1 VKLNN
6 FMKKLKIGI
15 LTNNLVS
22 PIWVVEALEAL
33 ERDNVI
39 EVSALIIPEEDVVR
53 QRGKFKILLGSAILY
68 RIYYLLD
75 RFFSRVP
82 RHPFNKVFFLDFF
95 SEAIVVKVKTRKTR
109 YREYFDDLSLMDIKA
124 LELDVLLCRGF
135 TILSGDILR
144 AAKYGVFS
152 FHHGDNRINRGSPA
166 LFWEMY
172 FKQKTAGV
180 ILQILTEE
188 LDNGIVLERSSTGIR
203 SVSFS
208 KNLSLHYWKSSK
220 MLERSLR
227 KLQKFGERYIND
239 KKNSNSKNLVSFYC
253 HPIYKHPSNNVVFFH
268 VLGIIKTTLTK
279 KIKSFFKSKEK
290 WRIMIS
296 LAQDGRIE
304 TNLWKYKYLNIPSP
318 NNVADPFVVYK
329 DGYYYIYFEE
339 WKLERGGFISCVKVD
354 SVGEVLNYYKS
365 VLSGAWHFSFP
376 STYEENDELYIIP
389 EISESGKVIIYRC
402 VNFPDQFQIHSEI
415 LTGVECFDPHIYK
428 FGELYCLFVNQK
440 ENKDISSYEEC
451 FLYCSNSLEGPW
463 TNELISPISS
473 DIANSRPAGNILE
486 TNGGLFRVT
495 QNCEERYGY
504 AVNVNK
510 IISMNQN
517 HYEEES
523 WAIIEPNFNP
533 NIQGVHTFNTS
544 HGCSV
549 IDVCLKQ

>member
-1 VKLNN
+1 
-6 FMKKLKIGI
+6 MKKLKIGI
-15 LTNNLVS
+15 LTNHLVS
-22 PIWVVEALEAL
+22 PIWVVEALRVL

-39 EVSALIIPEEDVVR
+39 EVSALITPEDDVVR
-53 QRGKFKILLGSAILY
+53 NRGKLKVLLGSAILY

-75 RFFSRVP
+75 RFLARVP

-95 SEAIVVKVKTRKTR
+95 SEAQVIKVKTRKTK
-109 YREYFDDLSLMDIKA
+109 YREFFEDLSLNDIKA

-135 TILSGDILR
+135 TILSGDILK
-144 AAKYGVFS
+144 ASKYGVFS

-166 LFWEMY
+166 LFWEMH
-172 FKQKTAGV
+172 FRQKSAGV

-203 SVSFS
+203 SISFS

-227 KLQKFGERYIND
+227 KLQKFGDKYINEKKD
-239 KKNSNSKNLVSFYC
+239 DNLKNSLNFYC
-253 HPIYKHPSNNVVFFH
+253 HPIYKHPSNAVVFFH
-268 VLGIIKTTLTK
+268 SLRIIKESITK
-279 KIKSFFKSKEK
+279 KIKSIFKHKEK
-290 WRIMIS
+290 WRIMIAFTKES
-296 LAQDGRIE
+296 RIE
-304 TNLWKYKYLNIPSP
+304 TNLWKYKYLNIPSS

-354 SVGEVLNYYKS
+354 DLGEVLNYYEA
-365 VLSGAWHFSFP
+365 VLSGPWHFSFP
-376 STYEENDELYIIP
+376 SIYEENGEIFIIP
-389 EISESGKVIIYRC
+389 EISDSGKVIIYRC
-402 VNFPDQFQIHSEI
+402 VNFPNQFQVHSEI
-415 LTGVECFDPHIYK
+415 LTGVKCFDPHVYK

-440 ENKDISSYEEC
+440 EHSDISSYEEC
-451 FLYCSNSLEGPW
+451 FLYFASNLEGPW
-463 TNELISPISS
+463 VNELISPISS

-486 TNGGLFRVT
+486 TNEGLFRVT

-510 IISMNQN
+510 IISMNLD
-517 HYEEES
+517 HYAEES
-523 WAIIEPNFNP
+523 WAIIEPNFNSK
-533 NIQGVHTFNTS
+533 IQGVHTFNTS

-549 IDVCLKQ
+549 LDVCLKK